1 MIDETLTLWENGAVT
16 LPKEWRERYDTRHF
30 LAKENEQGY
39 LVIKPILDV
48 EYYERKDGSFGLRF
62 PSGIEMKE
70 FVRIMDEMEERIYPK
85 KKTRAAKA
93 KIRKPIA
100 KKRARSHS

>member
-48 EYYERKDGSFGLRF
+48 EYYEHADGTFGLRF
-62 PSGIEMKE
+62 PTGIEPAELIRLWDKAE
-70 FVRIMDEMEERIYPK
+70 QKIQNERK
-85 KKTRAAKA
+85 KHRKRT
-93 KIRKPIA
+93 IRHR
-100 KKRARSHS
+100 KR